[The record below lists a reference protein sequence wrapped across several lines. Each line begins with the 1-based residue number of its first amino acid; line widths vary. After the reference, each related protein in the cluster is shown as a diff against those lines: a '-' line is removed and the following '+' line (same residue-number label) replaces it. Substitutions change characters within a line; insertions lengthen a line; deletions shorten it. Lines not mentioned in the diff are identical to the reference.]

1 MKVIAMNIVL
11 LGPPGVGKGTVAAI
25 LSGKYKI
32 PHIST
37 GNMLREAISRG
48 TALGKQAK
56 EFVDAGKLV
65 PDELVTKMVKERVS
79 QTDCKGGF
87 ILDGYP
93 RTSAQAK
100 ALQEFAAVGAVLDFD
115 APFKTIVERISGRR
129 TCRKCNAVYH
139 IKFNPP
145 KREGVCDRC
154 GGELYQRSDE
164 KPGIITE
171 RLKVYEEQNKP
182 LIDYYRNEGMLAEI
196 DASYHITEIDRIVR
210 QCDKVLRKI
219 ARQ

>member
-1 MKVIAMNIVL
+1 MNIVL

-25 LSGKYKI
+25 LSQKYGI

-37 GNMLREAISRG
+37 GNMLREAIAKG

-65 PDELVTKMVKERVS
+65 PDELVTKMVRERVV
-79 QTDCKGGF
+79 QPDCKKGF

-100 ALQEFAAVGAVLDFD
+100 ALQEFAAVGAVLDFT

-129 TCRKCNAVYH
+129 TCRKCSATFH
-139 IKFNPP
+139 IKYSPP
-145 KREGVCDRC
+145 KKEGTCDKC

-182 LIDYYRNEGMLAEI
+182 LIDYYRNEDLMTEI
-196 DASYHITEIDRIVR
+196 DASYHITEIGKIVE
-210 QCDKVLRKI
+210 QCDDVLKSVN
-219 ARQ
+219 Q

>member
-1 MKVIAMNIVL
+1 MNVVL

-25 LSGKYKI
+25 LSGKYSL

-37 GNMLREAISRG
+37 GNMLREAAAKG
-48 TALGKQAK
+48 TALGREAK
-56 EFVDAGKLV
+56 EFMDAGQLV
-65 PDELVTKMVKERVS
+65 PDELVTKMVKERIS
-79 QTDCKGGF
+79 QPDCKSGF

-93 RTSAQAK
+93 RTSAQAR
-100 ALQEFAAVGAVLDFD
+100 ALQQFAAIDAVLDFK

-129 TCRKCNAVYH
+129 TCRKCSATYH
-139 IKFNPP
+139 VRYSPP
-145 KREGVCDRC
+145 KREGVCDKC

-182 LIDYYRNEGMLAEI
+182 LIDYYRNEGLLSEI
-196 DASYHITEIDRIVR
+196 DASYHITEVGKIVK
-210 QCDKVLRKI
+210 QCEAVISRG
-219 ARQ
+219 QG

>member
-1 MKVIAMNIVL
+1 MNIVL

-25 LSGKYKI
+25 LSRKHKL

-37 GNMLREAISRG
+37 GNMLREAIAKG

-56 EFVDAGKLV
+56 GFVDAGKLV

-79 QTDCKGGF
+79 QPDCKGGF

-100 ALQEFAAVGAVLDFD
+100 ALQDFAAVDAVLDFK
-115 APFKTIVERISGRR
+115 APFKVIIERISGRR
-129 TCRKCNAVYH
+129 TCSKCSATYH
-139 IKFNPP
+139 VKYSPP
-145 KREGVCDRC
+145 KKENICDRC

-182 LIDYYRNEGMLAEI
+182 LIDYYRNEGLLSDI
-196 DASYHITEIDRIVR
+196 DASFHITEIGKIVK
-210 QCDKVLRKI
+210 QCDAVLK
-219 ARQ
+219 AASSNL

>member
-1 MKVIAMNIVL
+1 MNIVL

-25 LSGKYKI
+25 LSEKYRI

-37 GNMLREAISRG
+37 GNMLREAISKG
-48 TALGKQAK
+48 TELGKQAK

-65 PDELVTKMVKERVS
+65 PDELVTRMVKERIA
-79 QTDCKGGF
+79 QPDCKSGF

-100 ALQEFAAVGAVLDFD
+100 ALQEFAAIDAVLDFK

-129 TCRKCNAVYH
+129 TCRKCSAVYH
-139 IKFNPP
+139 IKYNPP
-145 KREGVCDRC
+145 KKEGACDKC

-164 KPGIITE
+164 KPGIVTE

-182 LIDYYRNEGMLAEI
+182 LIDYYRNEELLTEI
-196 DASYHITEIDRIVR
+196 DASYHITEIEKIVK
-210 QCDKVLRKI
+210 QCDEVL
-219 ARQ
+219 AAL